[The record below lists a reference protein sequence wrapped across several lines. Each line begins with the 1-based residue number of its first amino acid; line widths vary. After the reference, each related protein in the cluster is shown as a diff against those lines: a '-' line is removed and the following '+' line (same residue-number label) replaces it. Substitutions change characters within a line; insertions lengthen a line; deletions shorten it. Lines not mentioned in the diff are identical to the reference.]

1 MTKKKKSRGKR
12 GKRNGSTLVRKRTFS
27 EPRSIDDYNA
37 MSDGN
42 QQLWDDVGQITTEVR
57 DGSSLN
63 RAARKFGRDPRIV
76 HRLAKQA
83 LRKLR
88 NGRWAAKRTDNL
100 LRVLQMP
107 TSQGLDE
114 VALSD
119 SRQATVLGNYWN
131 AVDLYRNTG
140 DASRL
145 EEFDDQY
152 IIDAAGNHLP
162 LLTDLRTLDRLGSAG
177 VLSFE
182 TLYGRAA

>member
-1 MTKKKKSRGKR
+1 MRLGT
-12 GKRNGSTLVRKRTFS
+12 
-27 EPRSIDDYNA
+27 
-37 MSDGN
+37 
-42 QQLWDDVGQITTEVR
+42 
-57 DGSSLN
+57 SLN
-63 RAARKFGRDPRIV
+63 RAAQKFNRDPRTV
-76 HRLAKQA
+76 RRLGKTA

-88 NGRWAAKRTDNL
+88 NGRWAAKRTDRL
-100 LRVLQMP
+100 LRVLQRLTP
-107 TSQGLDE
+107 GGKVE

-119 SRQATVLGNYWN
+119 SRQATVLGKYWN

-145 EEFDDQY
+145 QEFDGEY

-162 LLTDLRTLDRLGSAG
+162 LLTDLRTLDLLGSAG